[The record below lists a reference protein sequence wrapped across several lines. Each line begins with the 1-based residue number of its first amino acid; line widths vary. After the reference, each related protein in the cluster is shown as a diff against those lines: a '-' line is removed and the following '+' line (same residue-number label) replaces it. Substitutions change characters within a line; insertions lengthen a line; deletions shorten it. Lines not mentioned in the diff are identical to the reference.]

1 MNKTSFNTNSLFL
14 KFSKAIKEKKNL
26 EAKNILEKILSIN
39 PNIFEANHNL
49 AILSLQIGDIDNSI
63 LYFEKTTKDI
73 YKFFDII
80 WSDETKN
87 FYKTGKDRVDISTPS
102 YDQVTSP
109 LYSKSINRWKNYEKE
124 FEGVKNL
131 LDRWAN
137 EFNYKI

>member
-49 AILSLQIGDIDNSI
+49 AILSLQIVDIDNSI
-63 LYFEKTTKDI
+63 LYFEKTTKDL
-73 YKFFDII
+73 YKFLDII
-80 WSDETKN
+80 LSDKTKN
-87 FYKTGKDRVDISTPS
+87 FYKTGKDRQDISTPS
-102 YDQVTSP
+102 YDQVTSL
-109 LYSKSINRWKNYEKE
+109 LYSKLVNSWKNYEKE
-124 FEGVKNL
+124 LEGVKNL

-137 EFNYKI
+137 EFDYKI

>member
-14 KFSKAIKEKKNL
+14 KFSRAIKEKKYL

-63 LYFEKTTKDI
+63 LNLEKTTKDI
-73 YKFFDII
+73 CKFLDIV

-87 FYKTGKDRVDISTPS
+87 FYKTGKDRLDISTPS

-109 LYSKSINRWKNYEKE
+109 LYSKSVNRWKNYEKE

-137 EFNYKI
+137 EFDYKI

>member
-63 LYFEKTTKDI
+63 LYFEKSKKLNP
-73 YKFFDII
+73 KFSQVYFNLALAYDKKGEVDQAIINFKKVAEFD
-80 WSDETKN
+80 
-87 FYKTGKDRVDISTPS
+87 
-102 YDQVTSP
+102 
-109 LYSKSINRWKNYEKE
+109 
-124 FEGVKNL
+124 
-131 LDRWAN
+131 
-137 EFNYKI
+137 YKI

>member
-14 KFSKAIKEKKNL
+14 KFSRAIKEKKYL

-73 YKFFDII
+73 CKFLDIV

-87 FYKTGKDRVDISTPS
+87 FYKTGKDRLDISTPS

-109 LYSKSINRWKNYEKE
+109 LYSKSVNRWKNYEKE

-137 EFNYKI
+137 EFDYKI